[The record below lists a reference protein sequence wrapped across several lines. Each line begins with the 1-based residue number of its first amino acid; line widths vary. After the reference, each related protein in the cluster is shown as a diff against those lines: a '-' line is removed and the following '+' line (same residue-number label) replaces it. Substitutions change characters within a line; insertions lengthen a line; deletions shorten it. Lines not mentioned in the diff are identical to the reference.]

1 MKNILL
7 IIALLSS
14 VVLNAQIQIGSK
26 TPNEDPK
33 KEETGTPDKKDDVIK
48 ISKKKRSSGA
58 LGQGNISVYLGYAP
72 TFSYRSLIE
81 NPTLFGEELGLRV
94 NEKAAWVHSG
104 SLGVRANL
112 HKYLMLDASFGY
124 MEDGESYSFNSPT
137 TDSTYNYKN
146 SYRNFSVSIKLYA
159 KYDLKKFSFYAGG
172 GITPAL
178 FINQAEQINYNDGN
192 GNPREV
198 KNTYREGYN
207 AFNLHLVGSV
217 GVSYHFHEYASF
229 YLMPEYRY
237 GLFSTYQKQ
246 SAYVR
251 KPFSLAL
258 HFGFSLDF

>member
-1 MKNILL
+1 MKKYLL
-7 IIALLSS
+7 IIALCSCS
-14 VVLNAQIQIGSK
+14 VLTAQIQIGSK

-33 KEETGTPDKKDDVIK
+33 KEDVKDVKKQDPIK
-48 ISKKKRSSGA
+48 ISKKKRNSGA

-81 NPTLFGEELGLRV
+81 NPSIFGEDLGLRV
-94 NEKAAWVHSG
+94 DEKAAWVHSG

-124 MEDGESYSFNSPT
+124 LEDGESYSFNSDIN
-137 TDSTYNYKN
+137 DSTYSYKN
-146 SYRNFSVSIKLYA
+146 SYRNFSVAIKLYA

-172 GITPAL
+172 GIMPSL
-178 FINQAEQINYNDGN
+178 FINQGEQINYNDNN
-192 GNPREV
+192 GNPRES

-207 AFNLHLVGSV
+207 AFNLHVVGSV
-217 GVSYHFHEYASF
+217 GVSYHFHKYASF
-229 YLMPEYRY
+229 YVMPEYRY